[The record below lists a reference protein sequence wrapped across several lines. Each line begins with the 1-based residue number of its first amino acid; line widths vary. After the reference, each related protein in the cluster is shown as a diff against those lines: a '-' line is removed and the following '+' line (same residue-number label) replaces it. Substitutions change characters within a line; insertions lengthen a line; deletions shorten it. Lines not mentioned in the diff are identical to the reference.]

1 MIICTWL
8 VRQFEIRTQG
18 TSLQVVHVISVRFLS
33 NGVPTFKFWTKI
45 WYSNAIQKLDHL
57 QTGLVWTIQVP
68 EYSVIQIPSVFCCR
82 THCLHAICKSKP
94 HIKNYVTLVKFK
106 LLKNLSRDLKIVLFD
121 SNSELCGWLEYL
133 NISSKHFNIKK
144 RGLYKIL
151 PCV

>member
-1 MIICTWL
+1 MTIWIPDTCTPVHRTL
-8 VRQFEIRTQG
+8 VFCTQKDAHQALIWSHDHLIGQTIWNQDTGNQLTSCSSNFCSVFEQWCPNI
-18 TSLQVVHVISVRFLS
+18 
-33 NGVPTFKFWTKI
+33 KFWTKI

-106 LLKNLSRDLKIVLFD
+106 LIKIWA
-121 SNSELCGWLEYL
+121 ET
-133 NISSKHFNIKK
+133 
-144 RGLYKIL
+144 
-151 PCV
+151 